1 MPADGKVKI
10 LKSGMSWKPLY
21 DHCPHCGF
29 DLSTIPPDVLE
40 KILAKVE
47 EERGRSVGTS
57 IWTRIR
63 RMLNVKPGG

>member
-47 EERGRSVGTS
+47 EERRRSVGTS
-57 IWTRIR
+57 IWSKIR
-63 RMLNVKPGG
+63 RALSGEV